1 MHQNPVLSSTDIF
14 PDQLPTDQID
24 DQRHTAIVATRQ
36 EDSFLKRLVLPSV
49 NQIGK
54 IEALSHNSDNC
65 AILVN
70 GDKKARKCSL
80 LQHSPTAS
88 QEVLMVPMLAT
99 LTLQVVQ

>member
-54 IEALSHNSDNC
+54 IEALSHNSDHC
-65 AILVN
+65 ATSTRMPP
-70 GDKKARKCSL
+70 AFTT
-80 LQHSPTAS
+80 SPTANE
-88 QEVLMVPMLAT
+88 QVHFVIILAT
-99 LTLQVVQ
+99 